1 MLLLFVGSFWRR
13 VSSVRRERRRRRR
26 GGRGRKKTLL
36 SLSIEG
42 RKPSTLFFRSP
53 FSRSHLPGLP
63 ARPGRGRGG
72 SGPSRESEEP
82 SRERREGEREC
93 EKRERGRESDSPLGN
108 GDGKWRGG
116 EELEKKSMLS
126 THSSSLSLLSLAIEK
141 DFYFPRGIS
150 SRSLRPKAPKRVAHN
165 AAAAARRFPER
176 SDDAPL
182 AFSDEPSSAAA
193 VAGIKNGDGQHC
205 LRGGIGVVSSPRPL
219 LLFQ

>member
-1 MLLLFVGSFWRR
+1 MKVENHQLSFFDP
-13 VSSVRRERRRRRR
+13 
-26 GGRGRKKTLL
+26 L
-36 SLSIEG
+36 SLARTCQG
-42 RKPSTLFFRSP
+42 C
-53 FSRSHLPGLP
+53 LP
-63 ARPGRGRGG
+63 ARAADAEGQGHPARARSRAGR
-72 SGPSRESEEP
+72 E
-82 SRERREGEREC
+82 
-93 EKRERGRESDSPLGN
+93 ERGRESARREREGEKAIRRRATETEN
-108 GDGKWRGG
+108 GGG

-182 AFSDEPSSAAA
+182 AFSDKPSSAAA